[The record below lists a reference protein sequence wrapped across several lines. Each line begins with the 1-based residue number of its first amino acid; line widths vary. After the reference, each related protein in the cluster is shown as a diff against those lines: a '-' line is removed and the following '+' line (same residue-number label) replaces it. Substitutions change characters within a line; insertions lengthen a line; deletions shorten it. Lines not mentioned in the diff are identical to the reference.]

1 MPLSPARRKLL
12 ALEAHLW
19 HHIDACKDRAIDQL
33 TTAELEHLQC
43 LYRTHGVEA
52 DRIDLRDIPYHAA
65 PAWATDEQW
74 AAMQRY
80 AHLFLDAYRDHRAQR
95 KGNVYANDEATH
107 SSA

>member
-19 HHIDACKDRAIDQL
+19 QHIEACKDRALDQL
-33 TTAELEHLQC
+33 TTAELDHLQC
-43 LYRTHGVEA
+43 LYRTHGAEA

-65 PAWATDEQW
+65 PSWATSEQW

-80 AHLFLDAYRDHRAQR
+80 AQLFLDAYRDHTTQQ
-95 KGNVYANDEATH
+95 KGKAYAHD
-107 SSA
+107 